1 LGKLTFKGKGIC
13 SLAFATFA
21 TLRSCKSLN
30 GALRSHSSKLI
41 VCLTWAGIPLGKIT
55 AALEGACV
63 FEEEIDKEE
72 GACPRRLELG
82 FPLKLDALLFITT
95 DESY

>member
-1 LGKLTFKGKGIC
+1 M
-13 SLAFATFA
+13 
-21 TLRSCKSLN
+21 LRTCKSLN

-41 VCLTWAGIPLGKIT
+41 VCLTCAGIPFGGIT

-63 FEEEIDKEE
+63 LEEEIDKEE

-82 FPLKLDALLFITT
+82 VALKLDALLFITIN
-95 DESY
+95 ESYESNQRWLFSWY